1 MLAIGGLYGLM
12 AYVVG
17 QRKYEF
23 ALRQALG
30 SSRRRIA
37 RLVLTNGLRIG
48 VAGVVIGMITAV
60 VGAHVAS
67 SLLYGVA
74 ASDPLTLIGVA
85 ILLLGT
91 LTLACLQPAWRA
103 CRIAPREALS

>member
-1 MLAIGGLYGLM
+1 M
-12 AYVVG
+12 
-17 QRKYEF
+17 
-23 ALRQALG
+23 
-30 SSRRRIA
+30 
-37 RLVLTNGLRIG
+37 TNGLRIG